1 MLRLPGGSA
10 LRSGE
15 LVKIRCPASQWN
27 CYVGTFRAVRASDGA
42 LLVRMPGRSEPVPFP
57 PETVVH
63 RAFRVGD
70 RVMIYVPNA
79 DDPHAELDGQTGS
92 YQTEVVSD
100 ADGDVLMR
108 VNIDAS
114 DDGQRQATFHDLRC
128 CAVIPAAGPLLANL
142 QKVGSPSSR

>member
-1 MLRLPGGSA
+1 M
-10 LRSGE
+10 
-15 LVKIRCPASQWN
+15 
-27 CYVGTFRAVRASDGA
+27 
-42 LLVRMPGRSEPVPFP
+42 RMPGRSEPVPFP

-70 RVMIYVPNA
+70 RVMIYAPNA

-92 YQTEVVSD
+92 YQTLVVSD

-114 DDGQRQATFHDLRC
+114 GDGQPERQSTFHDLRC
-128 CAVIPAAGPLLANL
+128 CAVIPAAGPLLADL